1 MATGTITP
9 NKSIAGT
16 ISKKTVGGTIVAGG
30 SADHN
35 RLTNRD
41 KADQQSIIAVIK
53 SQDVLAIKVN
63 EDQLKQF
70 DGKAFNKYTEMAEK
84 KISISDK
91 IIVYDLIKKTE
102 ELNSESK

>member
-35 RLTNRD
+35 RLINRD
-41 KADQQSIIAVIK
+41 KTDQHPIEAITDLRKELDSKLDSNTALPLIGEAVK
-53 SQDVLAIKVN
+53 NKAKGLYFDAAKELA
-63 EDQLKQF
+63 
-70 DGKAFNKYTEMAEK
+70 
-84 KISISDK
+84 
-91 IIVYDLIKKTE
+91 E
-102 ELNSESK
+102 ESY